1 MSDTVPNDTRAS
13 VDADGC
19 VGHGG
24 CRRIA
29 PTAFRRTPVGQS
41 EFVDDHSESDA
52 RIREAAENCPVAAIA
67 VLAKDAGTQLY
78 PT

>member
-1 MSDTVPNDTRAS
+1 MSSAGPNETRAS
-13 VDADGC
+13 VDQDAC

-41 EFVDDHSESDA
+41 EFVEAHVENDA
-52 RIREAAENCPVAAIA
+52 RLREAAENCPVAAI
-67 VLAKDAGTQLY
+67 VILARDN
-78 PT
+78 PS